1 MSLGARHLNASHQPV
16 LLAHFLAL
24 SDRDSYLRFGGR
36 LSTQAVEEYTQRIDY
51 RSSTVLGIF
60 GDELELLGV
69 AHLCPQDR
77 TVELGISVLPAYRRR
92 GLGTLLLHR
101 ALGHARL
108 IGASRLFMHCL
119 AENAPLMRLATSAGA
134 AISFTDG
141 EADGFIDLP
150 PGTAFSSAVEIAEE
164 QMALLDW
171 ALKAQRMAWHHV
183 LHPDAGAADD
193 PPVPDKAK

>member
-1 MSLGARHLNASHQPV
+1 MSLGARHLNSGHQPA

-36 LSTQAVEEYTQRIDY
+36 LSTQAVEDYTRRIDHAT
-51 RSSTVLGIF
+51 STVLGVF

-77 TVELGISVLPAYRRR
+77 VVELGISVLPAHRRR

-108 IGASRLFMHCL
+108 IGASRLFMHCQ
-119 AENAPLMRLATSAGA
+119 AENAALMRLANAAGA
-134 AISFTDG
+134 TISFTDG
-141 EADGFIDLP
+141 EADGFIELP
-150 PGTAFSSAVEIAEE
+150 AGTAFSSAVEIAEE
-164 QMALLDW
+164 QLALLDW
-171 ALKAQRMAWHHV
+171 ALKAQRMAWQHM
-183 LHPDAGAADD
+183 LHPEAVAAAG
-193 PPVPDKAK
+193 PPEPAKPG